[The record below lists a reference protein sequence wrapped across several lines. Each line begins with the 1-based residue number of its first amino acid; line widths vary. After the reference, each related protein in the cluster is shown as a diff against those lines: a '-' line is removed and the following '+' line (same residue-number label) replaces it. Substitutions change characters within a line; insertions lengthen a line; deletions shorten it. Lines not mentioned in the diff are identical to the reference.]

1 MVTLTYL
8 LVGKALNVFLVSK
21 SKFKSSELKCQRR
34 LGDKLIGNFLY
45 LASVWFWFQ
54 CGNAISES
62 HSELTV
68 VIITNLEQKQKSA

>member
-8 LVGKALNVFLVSK
+8 LVGKGLNMFLVCK
-21 SKFKSSELKCQRR
+21 SKLKSSELDCQWR
-34 LGDKLIGNFLY
+34 LGDKFIENFLY

-62 HSELTV
+62 QSKLKGFPMC
-68 VIITNLEQKQKSA
+68 QKWVGYIK